1 MRPLLL
7 GVLAALFFAST
18 FVLNESM
25 QVGGGHWAYSASLR
39 FLFMIPLL
47 AFVVYVRGGMTRV
60 RQALVEQPWPWLV
73 WGTVGFGLFYVPICL
88 AAEVAPPWLI
98 AGTWQVTIIAGALL
112 SPLFR
117 RSDGTREQIPWSA
130 LRFSGLILFGVVLM
144 QVEFLADFEPR
155 FLAVGVLPVLIATF
169 AYPLGNRK
177 MMAHTDLDVFERILG
192 MCIGSLPVWLLL
204 FGYGLTTGAP
214 SSSQLTQTLLVALL
228 SGVVA
233 TVLFFKSTALVKHD
247 MGKLAT
253 VEATQ
258 ALEVLFALIGELIF
272 LQAHLPSGLSLV
284 GISLVMVGVVLH
296 SRSQFNVKESLVPAA
311 NRYDKE
317 G

>member
-1 MRPLLL
+1 MRPLIL

-25 QVGGGHWAYSASLR
+25 QSEGGNWAYSASLR

-47 AFVVYVRGGMTRV
+47 MLVVFFRGGLGRV
-60 RQALVEQPWPWLV
+60 KQALRDPRPWIV
-73 WGTVGFGLFYVPICL
+73 WGTVGFGLFYVPICI

-98 AGTWQVTIIAGALL
+98 AGTWQVTILAGALL

-117 RSDGTREQIPWSA
+117 RADGTREQVPWA
-130 LRFSGLILFGVVLM
+130 GLKFSGLILLGVVFM
-144 QVEFLADFEPR
+144 QVEFLADFEAR
-155 FLAVGVLPVLIATF
+155 FLFIGVIPVLIAAF

-204 FGYGLTTGAP
+204 FGYGLTTGLP
-214 SSSQLTQTLLVALL
+214 SASQVTQTFFVAVL
-228 SGVVA
+228 SGVIA
-233 TVLFFKSTALVKHD
+233 TVLFFKATELVKTD
-247 MGKLAT
+247 MSRLAT

-258 ALEVLFALIGELIF
+258 ALEVLFALAGELLF
-272 LQAHLPSGLSLV
+272 LHAGLPSGLSLV
-284 GISLVMVGVVLH
+284 GISLVMLGVTLH
-296 SRSQFNVKESLVPAA
+296 SRSSFKLEDKRISTA
-311 NRYDKE
+311 NRYGKE